1 MSQMMNTAP
10 RLLLVSFLLVAC
22 KSLGCMAAPES
33 VSAQEAAPGATQEAE
48 LRSRPLAMKQCRGPE
63 FPGCN
68 VCCEPGAGSS
78 CLVRSWEPSGAPTS
92 GVIPWYNSTAS
103 QEGDCPTDCRP
114 CATCL
119 TRSERDYAALGARP
133 ECDCATQE
141 IGIDPCRSPRSCA
154 CYCKRK
160 AAILRSCPHLAP

>member
-1 MSQMMNTAP
+1 MRRRTNTAR
-10 RLLLVSFLLVAC
+10 RLLLVSFLVVAC
-22 KSLGCMAAPES
+22 KSLGCTEAPES
-33 VSAQEAAPGATQEAE
+33 LITQEAAPFATQEARV
-48 LRSRPLAMKQCRGPE
+48 RSQPLAPKQCRGPE

-68 VCCEPGAGSS
+68 VCCEPGAGSG
-78 CLVRSWEPSGAPTS
+78 CIVRSWAPGGAPTE

-103 QEGDCPTDCRP
+103 HEGACPTDCRP

-133 ECDCATQE
+133 ECDCATQV
-141 IGIDPCRSPRSCA
+141 IGIDPCHSPRSCA

-160 AAILRSCPHLAP
+160 TAILRSCPHLAP